1 MKNTSPKFFQWLIR
15 SLIGNCVT
23 IKSKVGISVV
33 LFVTILFIGISPAIP
48 TTFAQSRVDKES
60 RPNIL
65 IVYIDDLHHAK
76 FGFMGDSIIQ
86 TPNIDALAEEGVSF
100 QNAFSVTA
108 ICITSRGNFMT
119 GRYAAKTGIYFDGF
133 EKLTQ
138 KQANMSYPHLLNEA
152 GYHTG
157 YVGKWHLGPV
167 PDGLF
172 DDDRSFQGQGQFW
185 SEEEKPGQGTHLTD
199 RLGNQAVDMIK
210 AAPREQPFAITV
222 GFKATH
228 VQDGFHPIESYPPSP
243 STAVLYELD
252 EMPAPPH
259 SDSAFFQS
267 QPELIRE
274 SLGRKRW
281 NYRLGPPE
289 SLNFQRSLRRY
300 YRLVTG
306 IDNQIGKIMEALRE
320 TGKLDNT
327 IVVFTADQGMYLGAR
342 GLAGKWFGHETSIRI
357 PLIIRDPRLLE
368 NQAGTTREA
377 MALTT
382 DFHPTILDWAGLES
396 SEGVQG
402 ASLLPILYDNTP
414 DDWRTEFFY
423 EHHSFPDIIPR
434 SEGIRTQNHKYLR
447 YIDSEPLF
455 EELYDLKEDPTEG
468 NNLADDP
475 EHSELLRELRA
486 KWEQWRKKV
495 R

>member
-1 MKNTSPKFFQWLIR
+1 MKTATHFFSRWLIR
-15 SLIGNCVT
+15 PLSIICVKICSKAVTRFALFVLILLIG
-23 IKSKVGISVV
+23 IRPD
-33 LFVTILFIGISPAIP
+33 IGDIV
-48 TTFAQSRVDKES
+48 AQSRLDKDT

-65 IVYIDDLHHAK
+65 TVYIDDLHHAK

-86 TPNIDALAEEGVSF
+86 TPNIDALAGEGVTF
-100 QNAFSVTA
+100 QNAFAVTA

-119 GRYAAKTGIYFDGF
+119 GRYAARTGIYFDGF

-138 KQANMSYPHLLNEA
+138 QQARMSFPYLLNEA

-172 DDDRSFQGQGQFW
+172 DDDRSFEGQGRFW
-185 SEEEKPGQGTHLTD
+185 SEERKPGQGKHLTD
-199 RLGNQAVDMIK
+199 RLGNQAVEMIK
-210 AAPREQPFAITV
+210 AAPEEHPFAITV

-228 VQDGFHPIESYPPSP
+228 VQDGFHPIESYPASP

-259 SDSAFFQS
+259 SDSAFFQN

-281 NYRLGPPE
+281 EYRLGPPK

-306 IDNQIGKIMEALRE
+306 IDNQIGKIMQALRE
-320 TGKLDNT
+320 TGRLDNT

-357 PLIIRDPRLLE
+357 PLIIRDPRMPE
-368 NQAGTTREA
+368 SQKGTFREA
-377 MALTT
+377 MALMT
-382 DFHPTILDWAGLES
+382 DFHPTILDWAGLKAS
-396 SEGVQG
+396 DGVQG
-402 ASLLPILYDNTP
+402 ASLVPILNGNTP
-414 DDWRTEFFY
+414 DGWRTEFFY
-423 EHHSFPDIIPR
+423 EHHSFPDVIPR
-434 SEGIRTQNHKYLR
+434 SEGIRTQNYKYLR

-455 EELYDLKEDPTEG
+455 EELYDLNADPTEG
-468 NNLADDP
+468 NNLAGVP
-475 EHSELLRELRA
+475 EHAELLEKMRA
-486 KWEQWRKKV
+486 QWEQWQQKV